1 MGSHIKFLSIFAQLK
16 HAHSMM
22 SLGENESM
30 SSQCVVYS
38 KSQATVRKKE
48 QKLNKF
54 SRKVLCWGMADTF
67 LQLLLFSNFYFI
79 MCLVTFITSRT
90 TATTATI
97 YSVHKK
103 KSFLRCYLF
112 FVVLI
117 SYTKH
122 NLNKRCVMMLSFE
135 GLEQN
140 TERIMFKFLLFQIL
154 LKHIS

>member
-54 SRKVLCWGMADTF
+54 SRKVLCWGMADTQ

-90 TATTATI
+90 TFTATNHLGTQK
-97 YSVHKK
+97 V
-103 KSFLRCYLF
+103 FLRYYLF

-135 GLEQN
+135 GFVLN
-140 TERIMFKFLLFQIL
+140 TERILFRFFLSNIL
-154 LKHIS
+154 LRHKS